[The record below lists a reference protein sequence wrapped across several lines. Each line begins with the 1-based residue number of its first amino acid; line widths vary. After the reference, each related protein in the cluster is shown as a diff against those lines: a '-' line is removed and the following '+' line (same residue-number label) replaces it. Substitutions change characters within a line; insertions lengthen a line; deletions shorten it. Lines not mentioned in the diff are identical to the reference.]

1 VVEVAV
7 EQLDEVQFLLA
18 ANPGTP
24 PLPLSKVAS
33 GGELARTMLALR
45 LVMSAHEGE
54 PASGASTLIFDEV
67 DAGIGGAAATAVG
80 EALVGVA
87 AAHQVI
93 VVTHL
98 AQVAAFASAQIAV
111 TKDVVGGATTAN
123 AERVDGDRR
132 VAEVARMLSGDL
144 GGRAAERH
152 ARELLHR

>member
-1 VVEVAV
+1 M
-7 EQLDEVQFLLA
+7 
-18 ANPGTP
+18 T
-24 PLPLSKVAS
+24 
-33 GGELARTMLALR
+33 
-45 LVMSAHEGE
+45 AHETD
-54 PASGASTLIFDEV
+54 PIGAGSTLIFDEV

-80 EALVGVA
+80 EALAGVA

-98 AQVAAFASAQIAV
+98 AQVAAFADDQIAV
-111 TKDVVGGATTAN
+111 AKGVVDGASTAT